1 MDKGQH
7 LRIFIKK
14 TTATGDKLPI
24 ALATDMTFHLSATV
38 ENSTTKDTTD
48 SDGAWQENDVTGL
61 NGDVQ
66 FGALIAAGTDAAA
79 QVLNNIINGIDDSI
93 VDWEL
98 AVVSGANNRVISTS
112 IATGQGKLVNV
123 QMQGPN
129 RQNATYTGSMNLYGP
144 YTVAS

>member
-48 SDGAWQENDVTGL
+48 SDGAWQENDATGL

-79 QVLNNIINGIDDSI
+79 QVLNDIINGIDDSI

-98 AVVSGANNRVISTS
+98 AVVSGTNNRVISTS

>member
-7 LRIFIKK
+7 LRLFIKK

-48 SDGAWQENDVTGL
+48 TTGAWQENDVTGL

-79 QVLNNIINGIDDSI
+79 QVLNDIINGIDDST

-129 RQNATYTGSMNLYGP
+129 RQNANYTGSMNLYGP